1 MSYMRR
7 AIDYTLLRHITERF
21 LIRIYGNGWMTTLAD
36 RLGWQQR
43 LMIDACDLTIGQPDP
58 RRPALRIAFAS
69 DFHAGPITH
78 PRYLLGAAQ
87 VLADAQ
93 PDVLLLG

>member
-1 MSYMRR
+1 MSHMRR
-7 AIDYTLLRHITERF
+7 AAYYSLVRHMAERL
-21 LIRIYGNGWMTTLAD
+21 LIRISGNGWMTTLAD

-43 LMIDACDLTIGQPDP
+43 VAIDACDLTIGQPDP

-69 DFHAGPITH
+69 DFHAGPTTH
-78 PRYLLGAAQ
+78 PQHLLDTAQ
-87 VLADAQ
+87 LLADSQ